1 MFKSASSKI
10 RQKVHLPVKLTASDD
25 MGLNRLS
32 LTTPLQLPI
41 IPLNLLR

>member
-32 LTTPLQLPI
+32 MTTPPNY
-41 IPLNLLR
+41 P